1 MAKAIE
7 NGYVLNVMS
16 DDHPGILAGVTE
28 MVLKLGGNIVSC
40 SQTVLDTY
48 FTLIMMFSIPDSKEI
63 AELKQYFRTAKP
75 LEGCQVM
82 IRPMSEQMP
91 VSEKEHNIY
100 VITAFGEDR
109 EGIVA
114 TFCQYLAG
122 KEINILDFY
131 GKITHD
137 NEFVLIGQVEVDPK
151 LDTRNLQL
159 DLEALAWELNFTV
172 RLQHNNIFV
181 ATNQLRLEN

>member
-1 MAKAIE
+1 ME

-48 FTLIMMFSIPDSKEI
+48 FTLIMTFTISESREI
-63 AELKQYFRTAKP
+63 TDLKSYFRNAEA
-75 LEGCQVM
+75 LQGCQIM
-82 IRPMSEQMP
+82 IRPMSEPHSSQL
-91 VSEKEHNIY
+91 EKNHNIY

-109 EGIVA
+109 KGIVA
-114 TFCQYLAG
+114 AFCQYLAG

-137 NEFVLIGQVEVDPK
+137 NEFVLIGQAEVDPK
-151 LDTRNLQL
+151 LDTRILQL
-159 DLEALAWELNFTV
+159 ELEALARENEFTV

-181 ATNQLRLEN
+181 ATNQLRLDN